1 MDAEIFNK
9 AIQAYIR
16 DPQKDVPRLMEY
28 AKILRTEK
36 KVRKIIGVW
45 L

>member
-1 MDAEIFNK
+1 MKNAHI
-9 AIQAYIR
+9 
-16 DPQKDVPRLMEY
+16 KDTKKNVPRLMEY
-28 AKILRTEK
+28 AKILRTEN